1 MQQPR
6 IVEIKEKLMVGHSIT
21 TNLAENATFS
31 LWSKF
36 RAQESAIKNKLNTDL
51 FSVEVFSPD
60 LKFNEFTPTTKFE
73 KWAAVE
79 VSDLDNVPEGMQ
91 TLTIEAG
98 LYAVFIHHGPA
109 STFPKTAQYIHG
121 QWMPQSAYQLDQ
133 RPHFEIMTAE
143 YKGPNDPDAEEEIWV
158 PIKKK

>member
-1 MQQPR
+1 MQQPK
-6 IVEIKEKLMVGHSIT
+6 IVEIQEKLMVGHYIT
-21 TNLAENATFS
+21 TSLAENATFS

-36 RAQESAIKNKLNTDL
+36 RAQQSAIKNKLNTDL
-51 FSVEVFSPD
+51 YSVEVFSSD
-60 LKFNEFTPTTKFE
+60 LKFSEFTPNTKFE

-79 VSDLDNVPEGMQ
+79 VSDLDKVPEGMQ

-98 LYAVFIHHGPA
+98 LYAVFIHRGP
-109 STFPKTAQYIHG
+109 SHTFPQTAQYIHG

-133 RPHFEIMTAE
+133 RPHFEIMTE
-143 YKGPNDPDAEEEIWV
+143 DYKGPNHPEAEEEIWV